1 MEGLCPKLHR
11 RLDIHLKNSKA
22 NPFWKKPLPR
32 LNHRAL
38 RSLNS
43 SCESKIMIQHTRS
56 QDTNDNNT
64 SRHLTTANI
73 RTIKFLKMR
82 HVAQSDLQLTTYPY
96 LHSAWITGTRHYSP
110 LFSFIYV
117 FLMLDIKFRAFAY

>member
-1 MEGLCPKLHR
+1 MEGLHPKLHR

-32 LNHRAL
+32 LNHRTL

-43 SCESKIMIQHTRS
+43 SCESKIMIQQTRRK
-56 QDTNDNNT
+56 DTNDNNT
-64 SRHLTTANI
+64 FRHLTTANI

-82 HVAQSDLQLTTYPY
+82 HVAQSDLQLATYPY
-96 LHSAWITGTRHYSP
+96 LQSAWITGTWPYSP